1 MAVNTSKTK
10 DIICRSH
17 GKIIDP
23 EQCRIVFNS
32 NEIGQEENIELI
44 KHIDRVH
51 NKGAEKSFKLLGVY
65 LDE

>member
-10 DIICRSH
+10 YIISRKH

-44 KHIDRVH
+44 KPIDRVH
-51 NKGAEKSFKLLGVY
+51 SEGAEEL
-65 LDE
+65 